1 MVPAQDDVAAKTN
14 EITGFAPLLDR
25 LRVAGRTVTADAL
38 HTQRGH
44 AEYLHGRDAE
54 FVFCVKGN
62 QPRLFDALDVL
73 PWESAPIG
81 HESTE
86 RGHCRITRR
95 TMACRSHTST
105 RCS

>member
-1 MVPAQDDVAAKTN
+1 M
-14 EITGFAPLLDR
+14 
-25 LRVAGRTVTADAL
+25 AGRTVTADAL

-73 PWESAPIG
+73 PWETAPIG
-81 HESTE
+81 HASTE
-86 RGHCRITRR
+86 RGHGRITRR
-95 TMACRSHTST
+95 TIRVLPAP
-105 RCS
+105 